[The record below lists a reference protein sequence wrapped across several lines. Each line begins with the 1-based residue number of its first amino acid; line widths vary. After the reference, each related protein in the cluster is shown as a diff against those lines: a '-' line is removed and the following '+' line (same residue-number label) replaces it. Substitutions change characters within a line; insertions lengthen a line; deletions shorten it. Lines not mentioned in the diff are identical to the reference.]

1 MKLGGQARDKAGELA
16 EQAQPYVEQAKET
29 AGTMVQNARPH
40 AEKAIDWATGALN
53 KVFDFIEEKTKT
65 DLDRDGV
72 IGAAVEEALE
82 IEVTETAIVEIED
95 QTEDA
100 VEPEVE

>member
-1 MKLGGQARDKAGELA
+1 MA
-16 EQAQPYVEQAKET
+16 
-29 AGTMVQNARPH
+29 QNAKPH
-40 AEKAIDWATGALN
+40 AERAIDWASGALN

-82 IEVTETAIVEIED
+82 IEVTESAVVEVES
-95 QTEDA
+95 QAEDA